1 SRVLDIMRTQVLHES
16 NFDAAVATRTFT
28 INTPDIGEMVFLP
41 KLLKRLSTVAP
52 SIRLRATTV
61 PHEQLET
68 ALETGKVDL
77 AVGYFPD
84 LTKAEIFQQ
93 RLFSHSFVCVVRE
106 DHPKVPGNRLSMKQ
120 FLDLAHMVVYVSGR
134 SHEIFEYLLHQ
145 RGIRRKI
152 ALETRHFM
160 SLPMI
165 IEESDLVATVPRAVG
180 VAYSRFANLKLLEL
194 PMAVPQY
201 DLKQYW
207 HRRFHRDGASVWFRN
222 LITDL
227 FRE

>member
-1 SRVLDIMRTQVLHES
+1 MDMNHVDLNLLLIFEAMLEHQSVTRAGQAVGLSQPAMSAALAKLRSMLNDPLFVRTGVGMKPTPRAQDLAPSISRVLDIMRTQVLHES

-106 DHPKVPGNRLSMKQ
+106 DQ
-120 FLDLAHMVVYVSGR
+120 A
-134 SHEIFEYLLHQ
+134 LH
-145 RGIRRKI
+145 
-152 ALETRHFM
+152 H
-160 SLPMI
+160 
-165 IEESDLVATVPRAVG
+165 
-180 VAYSRFANLKLLEL
+180 
-194 PMAVPQY
+194 
-201 DLKQYW
+201 
-207 HRRFHRDGASVWFRN
+207 
-222 LITDL
+222 
-227 FRE
+227 